1 MRIGD
6 SVDTL
11 SQIVDRYEADGGVI
25 RQVDAT
31 ISGRA
36 DATAPSVSVD
46 VVAPLC
52 NGTAA
57 ESDTSTTPETARL
70 DDDGG
75 LSLEFSRSALPAIA
89 EYAPDGVVVTRD
101 DARVTAD
108 GDVVVTF
115 AIGFE
120 EEATSARAE
129 PPAGSAAE
137 SDAGTEPTETDGSL
151 ETGDPLDE
159 EGVGPVST
167 GARLGSEAEAESA
180 IDSELSRA
188 LEDARNEEL
197 PPYDDAEYLQC
208 LYESFETF
216 AAMADVLEMDVA
228 AETVRRYMIDAGV
241 HDPVSYDVADAEE
254 TEERTEPVDEP
265 DDQSA
270 AEGSDA
276 TASDAEPAPARPD
289 GTADPVEDIPERPLV
304 ADGIGLPDDV
314 EVEGLI
320 DAVESAMTLYD
331 VSRALDLE
339 RDRTRE
345 LLEELDLIDLV
356 VRRVY
361 ASRTPEEGP
370 SREEIAE
377 RIRGSDQHRS
387 ERRAGDAHSGDRQSA
402 VP

>member
-1 MRIGD
+1 M
-6 SVDTL
+6 VDTL

-36 DATAPSVSVD
+36 DATGPSVSVD
-46 VVAPLC
+46 AVAPLC
-52 NGTAA
+52 NGTAS
-57 ESDTSTTPETARL
+57 ESDSSTAPETARL
-70 DDDGG
+70 DDNGG
-75 LSLEFSRSALPAIA
+75 LHLEFSRSALPAIA

-115 AIGFE
+115 AISFE

-129 PPAGSAAE
+129 TPSGSAAE
-137 SDAGTEPTETDGSL
+137 SDAGTEPNETDGPL
-151 ETGDPLDE
+151 ETGKAHDE
-159 EGVGPVST
+159 DGTDPVST
-167 GARLGSEAEAESA
+167 ESRLGSESETESA

-241 HDPVSYDVADAEE
+241 HDPVSYDVVDAEE
-254 TEERTEPVDEP
+254 TEERTEPADEP
-265 DDQSA
+265 DDPSA
-270 AEGSDA
+270 TEGLNAA
-276 TASDAEPAPARPD
+276 TTDAEPEPESAPARPD
-289 GTADPVEDIPERPLV
+289 GTADPVEDVPERPLV
-304 ADGIGLPDDV
+304 ADGVGLPDDV
-314 EVEGLI
+314 EVERLI
-320 DAVESAMTLYD
+320 DAVESSMTLYD
-331 VSRALDLE
+331 VSRALGLE

-345 LLEELDLIDLV
+345 LLERLDLIDLV

-387 ERRAGDAHSGDRQSA
+387 ERHAGDTGSGDRQSA